1 VASASN
7 WTAGAIAARAEEGH
21 PQTVALLSGPLVLF
35 AMTGGATA
43 VTSQQL
49 LAAIRIGP
57 QKWRVATGTG
67 SIDLLPFTAIADE
80 PYTTY
85 FKVA

>member
-1 VASASN
+1 LRLEP
-7 WTAGAIAARAEEGH
+7 IEEGH

-57 QKWRVATGTG
+57 QKMAGGDRNRQHRPAAVHCDRGRALYHVFQGR
-67 SIDLLPFTAIADE
+67 LAP
-80 PYTTY
+80 
-85 FKVA
+85 